1 MKNYLL
7 KMTHSPEI
15 TKIYTLPETFAEIFA
30 WETESHYPWEEKGN
44 VLEKINV

>member
-1 MKNYLL
+1 
-7 KMTHSPEI
+7 MTQSPEI
-15 TKIYTLPETFAEIFA
+15 TKIYNLPETFAEIFA

>member
-7 KMTHSPEI
+7 KMTQSPEI
-15 TKIYTLPETFAEIFA
+15 TKIYNLPETFA